1 MRVHKEAI
9 AVQIVMLEVVR
20 PDHPLGPSPKRVDT
34 SRCSTL
40 QRYFILELEHRL
52 LLVCMG

>member
-1 MRVHKEAI
+1 MRVRKEAI

-20 PDHPLGPSPKRVDT
+20 PDHPFGPSPKRVDA

-40 QRYFILELEHRL
+40 QRHFIVELELRL